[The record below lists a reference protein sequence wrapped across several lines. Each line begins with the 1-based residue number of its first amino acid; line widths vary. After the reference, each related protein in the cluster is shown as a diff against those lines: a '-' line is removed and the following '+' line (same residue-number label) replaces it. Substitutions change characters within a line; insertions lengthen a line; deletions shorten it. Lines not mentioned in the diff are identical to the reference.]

1 MVTPDAL
8 FEKILTIEILLSMDG
23 IIPSFSEIKLRLTA
37 TLDRFCH
44 SLMTAGAPQEDVD
57 RLCKILCLCID
68 ARAHTML
75 ARQGLS
81 WEGHA
86 LTHHYYGYHEE
97 PVIVAEVL
105 SPLLQQPACHLDLY
119 AKRLLFLLATLF
131 PTDSALRTLRFQYET
146 AIPSLTCENFV
157 ASPVMRPAGNGII
170 RQGALIAFVILLMAA
185 LSGVWWWC
193 VQRLSEQ

>member
-8 FEKILTIEILLSMDG
+8 FEKILTMEILLSMDG
-23 IIPSFSEIKLRLTA
+23 IIPSFSELKLRLTT

-68 ARAHTML
+68 ARARTML

-105 SPLLQQPACHLDLY
+105 SPLLQQPACHIDLY
-119 AKRLLFLLATLF
+119 AKRLLFYWRRFSL
-131 PTDSALRTLRFQYET
+131 PTAHCARCAFS
-146 AIPSLTCENFV
+146 
-157 ASPVMRPAGNGII
+157 MK
-170 RQGALIAFVILLMAA
+170 RQSHL
-185 LSGVWWWC
+185 
-193 VQRLSEQ
+193 

>member
-23 IIPSFSEIKLRLTA
+23 IIPSFSELKLRLTT

-75 ARQGLS
+75 GRQGLS

-97 PVIVAEVL
+97 PIIVAEVL

-146 AIPSLTCENFV
+146 AIPSLTCENLV

-185 LSGVWWWC
+185 LSGVWWC
-193 VQRLSEQ
+193 LQRLSEQ

>member
-8 FEKILTIEILLSMDG
+8 FEKILTTEILLSMDG
-23 IIPSFSEIKLRLTA
+23 IIPSFSELKLRLTA

-68 ARAHTML
+68 ARARTML

-105 SPLLQQPACHLDLY
+105 SPLLQQPACHIDLY
-119 AKRLLFLLATLF
+119 AKRLLFLLAALF